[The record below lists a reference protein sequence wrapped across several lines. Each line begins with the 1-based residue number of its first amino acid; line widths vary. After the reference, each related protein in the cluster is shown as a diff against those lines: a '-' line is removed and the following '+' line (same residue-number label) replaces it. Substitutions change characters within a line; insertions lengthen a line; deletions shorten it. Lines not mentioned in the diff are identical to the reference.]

1 MSYGELQSTVDSE
14 RQTFLLSSLSWQFY
28 LPPEFLVRNLL
39 RWSCRRNIFTFSF
52 WYLTWDL
59 NSVLRC
65 NKTIHYLLDYGNLL
79 PILQCVILRKYVF
92 NCLCL
97 GLLPSVK
104 LYWTELNLIFLE
116 FFFCAVL
123 EFEWNFVYFLHSF
136 KQDV

>member
-1 MSYGELQSTVDSE
+1 MLSYGELQSTVDSE
-14 RQTFLLSSLSWQFY
+14 RQTFLLRNLSWQFD
-28 LPPEFLVRNLL
+28 LLPEFFVRNLL
-39 RWSCRRNIFTFSF
+39 TWSCRRNIFTFSF
-52 WYLTWDL
+52 WYLTWGL
-59 NSVLRC
+59 NSVLTS
-65 NKTIHYLLDYGNLL
+65 NKPTHYLLDNGNLL
-79 PILQCVILRKYVF
+79 PTLQCVILRKYVF

-97 GLLPSVK
+97 GPVK